1 MNHGIPGLV
10 FGIASP
16 TKKLISWNIFVLR
29 AYFSISTLCCIFFFR
44 TFQKRIERIH
54 GAVVDGDID
63 VLEALLKRRN
73 LAISKDDN
81 GHGILHKAVF
91 HGHREIVEWLCDKYP
106 ETMELKD
113 WVST

>member
-1 MNHGIPGLV
+1 MCWI
-10 FGIASP
+10 I
-16 TKKLISWNIFVLR
+16 
-29 AYFSISTLCCIFFFR
+29 FFR

-113 WVST
+113 WVSTTYYIVNLAIFRIILSKHRTKKRYPK